1 MKNVMS
7 YVGLLLEIFS
17 IFLILP
23 IIVAY
28 IYGESATPFF
38 VTFTISIFL
47 GIFLEKYFNR
57 ETLDISR
64 GLVITALTFIMFSVL
79 GAIPFLLMTTGEPL
93 GAVDA
98 LFESVSGFTTT
109 GLTVFSD
116 VESIPKSIL
125 FWRSE
130 IQWVGGMGI
139 IILFLSILSGLKTSS
154 MALYSAQGYNE
165 RIEPTIKET
174 SQKMIKIYLTYSLF
188 GVFALYLTGLNL
200 FEAIATM
207 FSAISTGGFTVVNQ
221 FYTANWTLAIV
232 SVLMILGSINFIIHD
247 KIFKRKFDMI
257 KENIEIR
264 SFFATLILFITI
276 ILIVTKSLKLSLFQA
291 ISALTATGF
300 SISDVSGFAPAII
313 FVTIIAMVVGSS
325 SGSTAGG
332 IKQMRLI
339 LAIKSIFW
347 AIKKTTLPKDA
358 VIPFKLGGKSIED
371 DVIKITQ
378 VFIFTYVAILI
389 IGSLCLMGYGYAPIE
404 SLFQAASAMGTVG
417 MSMIDVGAAV
427 AGVKIILMVC
437 MFLGRLEIF
446 PILILIERIMNK
458 R

>member
-1 MKNVMS
+1 MKSVMA

-23 IIVAY
+23 IIVAF
-28 IYGESATPFF
+28 IYGEAATPFF

-47 GIFLEKYFNR
+47 GIFLEKYFRR

-79 GAIPFLLMTTGEPL
+79 GAIPYLLMDSGEPL
-93 GAVDA
+93 VAVDA

-116 VESIPKSIL
+116 VSSLPKSIL

-130 IQWVGGMGI
+130 TQWVGGMGI
-139 IILFLSILSGLKTSS
+139 IILFLSILRGLKTSS
-154 MALYSAQGYNE
+154 MALYSAQGYDE

-174 SQKMIKIYLTYSLF
+174 SQKMVKIYLTYSLF
-188 GVFALYLTGLNL
+188 GVFALYLTGLTF

-221 FYTANWTLAIV
+221 FYTANWTLAVV
-232 SVLMILGSINFIIHD
+232 SILMILGSINFIIHD
-247 KIFKRKFDMI
+247 KIFKRKFDMV
-257 KENIEIR
+257 KENIEIK
-264 SFFATLILFITI
+264 SFFATLIIFISFI
-276 ILIVTKSLKLSLFQA
+276 FIVTKSLKLSIFQA

-300 SISDVSGFAPAII
+300 SISDVAGFAPVLI
-313 FVTIIAMVVGSS
+313 FVTIIAMVIGSS

-339 LAIKSIFW
+339 LALKSIVW

-358 VIPFKLGGKSIED
+358 VIPFKIGGKGIED

-378 VFIFTYVAILI
+378 VFIFTYATILV
-389 IGSLCLMGYGYAPIE
+389 IGSLSLMAYGYSPIE

-417 MSMIDVGAAV
+417 MSMIDIGSAV
-427 AGVKIILMVC
+427 AGVKIILMAC

-446 PILILIERIMNK
+446 PIFVLIERIMNK

>member
-1 MKNVMS
+1 MKSVMA
-7 YVGLLLEIFS
+7 YIGLLLEIFS

-28 IYGESATPFF
+28 AYGESATPFF
-38 VTFTISIFL
+38 VTFTIAIFL
-47 GIFLEKYFNR
+47 GIFLEKYFKR

-64 GLVITALTFIMFSVL
+64 GLVITALTFIMFSIL
-79 GAIPFLLMTTGEPL
+79 GAIPYLLMGHDIGL
-93 GAVDA
+93 VDA

-116 VESIPKSIL
+116 VENLPKSIL

-130 IQWVGGMGI
+130 TQWVGGMGI
-139 IILFLSILSGLKTSS
+139 IILFLSILRGLKTSS
-154 MALYSAQGYNE
+154 IALYSAQGYSE

-174 SQKMIKIYLTYSLF
+174 SQKMVKIYLTYSLF
-188 GVFALYLTGLNL
+188 GVFALYLTGLTV
-200 FEAIATM
+200 FESIATM
-207 FSAISTGGFTVVNQ
+207 FSALSTGGFTVVNQ

-232 SVLMILGSINFIIHD
+232 SVLMILGSVNFIIHD
-247 KIFKRKFDMI
+247 KIFKKKFDMV
-257 KENIEIR
+257 KKNIEIK
-264 SFFATLILFITI
+264 SFLATLIIFISFLFIITR
-276 ILIVTKSLKLSLFQA
+276 SLKLSIFQA

-300 SISDVSGFAPAII
+300 SITDISMLAPAII
-313 FVTIIAMVVGSS
+313 FMIILAMIIGSS

-332 IKQMRLI
+332 IKQMRFI
-339 LAIKSIFW
+339 LALKSIVW

-358 VIPFKLGGKSIED
+358 VIPFKIGGKRIED

-378 VFIFTYVAILI
+378 VFIFTYATILV
-389 IGSLCLMGYGYAPIE
+389 IGSLSLIAYGYSPIE

-417 MSMIDVGAAV
+417 MSIIDIGSAV
-427 AGVKIILMVC
+427 AGVKIILMGC

-446 PILILIERIMNK
+446 PIFVLIERIMNK